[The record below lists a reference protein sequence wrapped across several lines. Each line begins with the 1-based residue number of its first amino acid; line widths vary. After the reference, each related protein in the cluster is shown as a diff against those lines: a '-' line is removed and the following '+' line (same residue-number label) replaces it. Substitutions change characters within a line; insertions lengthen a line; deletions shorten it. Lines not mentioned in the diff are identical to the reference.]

1 MERSGLVSEQ
11 PVSFTPVPSGVMQ
24 RCACGGMSNL
34 TGECAACRQKR
45 EVREGALQRRAA
57 GPEPVPD
64 VPPMVHD
71 VLRSPG
77 QPLDSQTRAFMEP
90 RFGHDFSNVRI
101 HSDPAASASA
111 RAVQAHAYT
120 VGQHV
125 VFGTGAYQPSQ
136 RSGQALLAHEL
147 THTIQQQGA
156 GQMQRLSI
164 AEDQSPLEQEAQQAA
179 QTVLA
184 GGKATARLQTP
195 RNIQR
200 APWGGGICPPGEQ
213 VPANDPFLYGP
224 AELVMVNYYRT
235 ARPPAAVNEFVT
247 NFDALEQLPTTGTQG
262 PMIAAMQKHFRSGKN
277 PSWRR
282 KGQTAGDADKTPAPT
297 STPDQPLPSTDPSD
311 LTGGLALDDPEF
323 ELLRPD
329 ILDVKRREV
338 YDVTT
343 RGLAAAKVNKVQGYV
358 RLLETIRVTERIAG
372 PAWSAGTT
380 LQEPP
385 GVFVRYPLMPG
396 ITLCF
401 SSTDLAA
408 RAGVLS
414 YEVVRQK
421 NQEREKDKVDVP
433 VPLPLSVP
441 QGQGKPV
448 PLPQPKSGP
457 VTVPDGKPV
466 PMPNPDVKPDAKPVS
481 VPDDGGGKVLP
492 FKPRPKPDAAPVP
505 DSDALP
511 IAAMVALATGALW
524 ALSRQG
530 AKRAGGAAVG
540 KALVYAEMAAAL
552 VLVMFYSD
560 RAEAKPGPGDSA
572 LEGLFKAMSQQ
583 GTPIPAEL
591 RQKIESDP
599 KLKKL
604 LESAASGQDISA
616 AQAELNRQMAEEIN
630 AHLDEFSQEDLE
642 LLLQTTGS
650 IQANPKTAPT
660 IETIKKAIEAK
671 KNGASGTGK
680 EGGSGSTVKDQAS
693 KDPVNHPQ
701 AKDTSSLAPKPDA
714 GPKPVSPSPVDRLVA
729 GMASPSADGPQMTST
744 LRARLLAL
752 ASATV
757 PPLTDEDVTTLLQH
771 LVSAKGKTED
781 EIVNSIQQG
790 IQGLR
795 QSKGQTTSTDPMEKN
810 TNADFVENQSA
821 KGSVTPTPGTKTV
834 SHDEFIKKMLERINT
849 YSGWSKI
856 SIENGIMKRSDGQS
870 FSTVKTG
877 ETIQVEY
884 YEYRARSNKKSMR
897 GTANLTIYVKSLNK
911 VNKTMDVTI
920 LTKNSLIVI
929 EDGSTKPM
937 EISGGTI
944 KLF

>member
-1 MERSGLVSEQ
+1 MERSGLMSAQ
-11 PVSFTPVPSGVMQ
+11 PISLTPVPSGVMQ
-24 RCACGGMSNL
+24 RCACGGESGL

-45 EVREGALQRRAA
+45 EGREGALQRRAA
-57 GPEPVPD
+57 GPKPVAD

-125 VFGTGAYQPSQ
+125 VFGADQYQPRTGA
-136 RSGQALLAHEL
+136 GLHLLAHEL
-147 THTIQQQGA
+147 THTVQQRTGV
-156 GQMQRLSI
+156 GGTVHRLSI
-164 AEDQSPLEQEAQQAA
+164 GTEQSPLEQEA
-179 QTVLA
+179 T
-184 GGKATARLQTP
+184 
-195 RNIQR
+195 
-200 APWGGGICPPGEQ
+200 
-213 VPANDPFLYGP
+213 
-224 AELVMVNYYRT
+224 
-235 ARPPAAVNEFVT
+235 
-247 NFDALEQLPTTGTQG
+247 
-262 PMIAAMQKHFRSGKN
+262 
-277 PSWRR
+277 
-282 KGQTAGDADKTPAPT
+282 
-297 STPDQPLPSTDPSD
+297 
-311 LTGGLALDDPEF
+311 
-323 ELLRPD
+323 
-329 ILDVKRREV
+329 
-338 YDVTT
+338 
-343 RGLAAAKVNKVQGYV
+343 
-358 RLLETIRVTERIAG
+358 
-372 PAWSAGTT
+372 
-380 LQEPP
+380 
-385 GVFVRYPLMPG
+385 
-396 ITLCF
+396 
-401 SSTDLAA
+401 LAA
-408 RAGVLS
+408 RRVLSGFTPQVTRSSAGVVQRTASASKCKPDNPKAYPVYWPILFFGPPPVNKFQRGTLVERDEDEAWQARVELYKRQNYDKEFWAKDYDVHHVLPLFLGGGDDLTPFTKGGNGVVLPRIVHRPGHTVLRIQPQMKTPPAGLPPLS
-414 YEVVRQK
+414 TDMLRHPVGTPYEIIGVKEFKEDIEDEKCQEQR
-421 NQEREKDKVDVP
+421 ERERVKVP
-433 VPLPLSVP
+433 VPLPLGVP
-441 QGQGKPV
+441 EGQEKPV
-448 PLPQPKSGP
+448 PVPQPKNGP

-492 FKPRPKPDAAPVP
+492 FKPKPKPDAAPVP

-511 IAAMVALATGALW
+511 IAAMVTLATGALW

-552 VLVMFYSD
+552 VLVMFYSN

-650 IQANPKTAPT
+650 IQTNPKTAPT

-680 EGGSGSTVKDQAS
+680 GGGSGSAVKDQAP
-693 KDPVNHPQ
+693 KDPVDHPQ

-714 GPKPVSPSPVDRLVA
+714 RPKPVSPSPVDRLVA

-781 EIVNSIQQG
+781 EIFNSVQQG

-821 KGSVTPTPGTKTV
+821 KGSATPTPGTKTV
-834 SHDEFIKKMLERINT
+834 SHDEFIKKMVERITT

-856 SIENGIMKRSDGQS
+856 SIESGIMKRNDGQS
-870 FSTVKTG
+870 FSTVKSG

-884 YEYRARSNKKSMR
+884 YEYRTGSNRKPMR
-897 GTANLTIYVKSLNK
+897 GTANLTISVKSLNK
-911 VNKTMDVTI
+911 INKTMDITV

-944 KLF
+944 KLY